1 MKKDLITEI
10 NRFNELMGRKTLL
23 SEQAAVKFLNYL
35 FKTKSDD
42 AVELMVKNGIK
53 NADEAADILRR
64 IKNGDELTKEIAEKL
79 LKDTGTMRLLANT
92 LVDGTTLGV
101 QFTNSIEK
109 LIKDIVKDR
118 KSYDELLE
126 IFSKKL
132 DEASVKADWPD
143 GLADEMMESVRN
155 KVDDAIGDM
164 SSYTSTPRVLGKGAR
179 FAIQNSV
186 RLHHLKIARL
196 YRDFFKSNDTLKNE
210 IVSLVKGYQ
219 EGGSQYSQ
227 AYAVKIG
234 EKLNVLES
242 KMNGLGMDI
251 WDQIKVDVPRDLK
264 NKLDNIDV
272 TKRWKELR
280 DIIQSDETIGKTVQD
295 GWDKFK
301 ETLPF
306 YFKKSIFPIRF
317 KKVPLANLNK
327 LSNFILTGQM
337 QTTRELYER
346 LVKAGALK
354 GSALT
359 YLRAVTPTLLI
370 PTVMALGKTI
380 LGPTGKAIE
389 NSINSIGGF
398 FDKDWDVNVTDWEPE
413 VKDGKVNVSN
423 TIKQNFKSLV
433 GNESSFFQ
441 YQKSDFIP
449 LVNSYVDDLVDWY
462 FSIGYKDPSNPPKH
476 ATTINDLRYDLMLNS
491 VKLSAPEKIHDFIWS
506 DSTGVKLAGPNNKD
520 YEIKLEGGKYM
531 VYLPSGKI
539 NIKDY

>member
-301 ETLPF
+301 EHYLFTLKNRF
-306 YFKKSIFPIRF
+306 SQYGSKKYHWQI
-317 KKVPLANLNK
+317 
-327 LSNFILTGQM
+327 
-337 QTTRELYER
+337 
-346 LVKAGALK
+346 
-354 GSALT
+354 
-359 YLRAVTPTLLI
+359 
-370 PTVMALGKTI
+370 
-380 LGPTGKAIE
+380 
-389 NSINSIGGF
+389 
-398 FDKDWDVNVTDWEPE
+398 
-413 VKDGKVNVSN
+413 
-423 TIKQNFKSLV
+423 
-433 GNESSFFQ
+433 
-441 YQKSDFIP
+441 
-449 LVNSYVDDLVDWY
+449 
-462 FSIGYKDPSNPPKH
+462 
-476 ATTINDLRYDLMLNS
+476 
-491 VKLSAPEKIHDFIWS
+491 
-506 DSTGVKLAGPNNKD
+506 
-520 YEIKLEGGKYM
+520 
-531 VYLPSGKI
+531 
-539 NIKDY
+539 